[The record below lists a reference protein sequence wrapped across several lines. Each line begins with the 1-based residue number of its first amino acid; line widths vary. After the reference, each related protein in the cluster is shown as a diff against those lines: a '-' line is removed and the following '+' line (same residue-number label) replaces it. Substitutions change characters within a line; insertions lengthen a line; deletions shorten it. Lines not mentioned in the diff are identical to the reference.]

1 MPQTKVLDAENRL
14 DLLQD
19 GAGKALLESIIQDGK
34 TALGETEKSRINYQ
48 RWFKKRFG
56 IRPTVTTWPWRNA
69 ANLHLPLIDK
79 TIRRSKPKFIRLVES
94 VNPIV
99 TLKSNIVGD
108 DMSMIRGVERLFDQK
123 LRDHVQI
130 VEKVALGADRMLERG
145 CFLGKVVQEFTP
157 VEIDEVMYLDRL
169 PQSWRDFLSDP
180 ETDDDK
186 LGFAIANRFE
196 MDVNDADSIS
206 QIRAAIEQFRGG
218 QQVIRFKRVVDRT
231 EFPSLYIRDPLKV
244 IVPYDTTD
252 IQFARNI
259 TDRISMMHKDIAA
272 KGYANVWDRENVE
285 KYLDIAGTGNG
296 RRDQVNYNGDRID
309 EYVET
314 LENIREGV
322 YPTGALP
329 EVDEY
334 YTYFKEPGTMVPKPW
349 VLTIPKGHS
358 ELPFRFIPYNYVN
371 QFGEPDSWPFAKVEF
386 EIVSDRFHSSRGVPQ
401 MLDSLQTEVT
411 NNHNAKMNHMTIATS
426 LNIKAKKNSNVSTNW
441 IPGQPLWCNRLDD
454 VDVMQIGSKDVSFD
468 NEEKTLVGWAD
479 AYMGLVDNPLT
490 NGPTQE
496 PRTEKEIDKISDIQ
510 DDVAYGDVVVFQL
523 GMNKIYNKIWNR
535 WMQYGPEQL
544 QIQTADG
551 SFMQVEKEELRRR
564 FRLAP
569 TGNLGNS
576 STSKRKKDAYARL
589 QLYTGNQY
597 INQHELIRQAL
608 VLDDERVAETLLLSA
623 SDASQ
628 GQTERQIME
637 IAMINM
643 GYLSVPKLSDDDKAH
658 VSVIDDFIN
667 DPKKMRN
674 FNPDRLQDLLNHRQ
688 AHLLALN
695 RKQRATTRGG
705 RLQQEIGKVAQG
717 QYGRE
722 ARNSQSPEDLTAAT
736 AGAPNA

>member
-14 DLLQD
+14 DLLKD
-19 GAGKALLESIIQDGK
+19 GPGRALLESIIQESK
-34 TALGETEKSRINYQ
+34 TAYGETQKHRINYQ
-48 RWFKKRFG
+48 RYFKKRFG
-56 IRPTVTTWPWRNA
+56 IRPTITTWPWRNA

-79 TIRRSKPKFIRLVES
+79 TIRRAKPKFIRLIEA

-99 TLKSNIVGD
+99 TLKSNLVGD
-108 DMSMIRGVERLFDQK
+108 DMSLIRGVERLFDEK
-123 LRDHVQI
+123 LRDKMQI
-130 VEKVALGADRMLERG
+130 VEKVALGSDKMLERG
-145 CFLGKVVQEFTP
+145 YFVAKVVQEFTP
-157 VEIDEVMYLDRL
+157 VEVDEVMYLDRM
-169 PQSWRDFLSDP
+169 PESWTAFLQDP

-186 LGFAIANRFE
+186 LGYAIANRFE
-196 MDVNDADSIS
+196 MDVNDGDSIDQIRS
-206 QIRAAIEQFRGG
+206 AIQQIRAGVR
-218 QQVIRFKRVVDRT
+218 VVRFKRVVDTT
-231 EFPSLYIRDPLKV
+231 EFPSLYIRDPLKI

-259 TDRISMMHKDIAA
+259 TDRISMTHKAIAE

-285 KYLDIAGTGNG
+285 KYLDIVGPENG
-296 RRDQVNYNGDRID
+296 RRDQVNYSGDRID

-349 VLTIPKGHS
+349 VLTMPQGHS
-358 ELPFRFIPYNYVN
+358 ELPFRFIPYPYVD
-371 QFGEPDSWPFAKVEF
+371 QYGRPDSWPFAKVEF

-426 LNIKAKKNSNVSTNW
+426 LNLKAKKNSNVSTNW
-441 IPGQPLWCNRLDD
+441 IPGQPLWVTRMDD
-454 VDVMQIGSKDVSFD
+454 AEVMQIGSKDVSFD
-468 NEEKTLVGWAD
+468 NEEKTLVQWSD

-510 DDVAYGDVVVFQL
+510 DDVAYGDVVVFQI
-523 GMNKIYNKIWNR
+523 GMNKIYNKAWNR
-535 WMQYGPEQL
+535 WMQYGPETL
-544 QIQTADG
+544 QIQTPDG
-551 SFMQVEKEELRRR
+551 SMMTVEKEELRRR
-564 FRLAP
+564 FRLTP

-576 STSKRKKDAYARL
+576 SVSKRAKEARARL
-589 QLYTGNQY
+589 QIYTGNPF
-597 INQHELIRQAL
+597 INQHELVRQAL
-608 VLDDERVAETLLLSA
+608 VLDDERVAETLLLSPT
-623 SDASQ
+623 DAAQ

-643 GYLSVPKLSDDDKAH
+643 GYTVVPKLSDDDKAH
-658 VSVIDDFIN
+658 VAVIDDFIN
-667 DPKKMRN
+667 DPNKMRN
-674 FNPDRLQDLLNHRQ
+674 FNPDKLTDLLNHRQ

-705 RLQQEIGKVAQG
+705 RLQQEVSKVAQG
-717 QYGRE
+717 QYGRQ
-722 ARNSQSPEDLTAAT
+722 ARNSQAPEDLSLAT
-736 AGAPNA
+736 AEG